1 MCSEHQ
7 CRTPRLTYVRTHCNV
22 RQVLP
27 RLQAKTFHS
36 NANVAKRQ
44 RFWCFSLF
52 DRALKWR
59 PSAVPGVHTP
69 IRLAPLIGVGI
80 LSHA

>member
-1 MCSEHQ
+1 VPNTSEY
-7 CRTPRLTYVRTHCNV
+7 LTYVRTHV
-22 RQVLP
+22 LFVLKVLP

-52 DRALKWR
+52 DRALTWR
-59 PSAVPGVHTP
+59 PSAVPGVHAP
-69 IRLAPLIGVGI
+69 IRLAPLIGVGSI
-80 LSHA
+80 VSHV